1 MHVKVTCKSFC
12 NILVILT
19 WKFENAF
26 FHQKSPVGIEL
37 LFESSWYVWCDCH
50 CFQWCISSS
59 NPDVRKKKCLKI
71 TSAALQPVQQHMVR
85 ITTNRKTTCYYHVLC
100 SMVLNQSQP
109 KWPVG
114 KGNVYNLNRYHMYAY
129 PKYIICIPVQLAK
142 PMQFTWIMMACTSFS
157 LWLMTN
163 LQKICCNMLI
173 CSTQRNTY
181 PPLNRQ
187 NWKRLEQVIPLQMV
201 DVPLR
206 YYFTKLQ
213 LLSVSSRNQY
223 VCSPL
228 YVWLVVN
235 LEKKHLRYPPGN

>member
-163 LQKICCNMLI
+163 LQKICCNMWI
-173 CSTQRNTY
+173 CSTQRTTY
-181 PPLNRQ
+181 PPLSRQ
-187 NWKRLEQVIPLQMV
+187 YLYKWWVFHCDITSPNSNCCQWAPGI
-201 DVPLR
+201 
-206 YYFTKLQ
+206 TI
-213 LLSVSSRNQY
+213 S
-223 VCSPL
+223 CSPF